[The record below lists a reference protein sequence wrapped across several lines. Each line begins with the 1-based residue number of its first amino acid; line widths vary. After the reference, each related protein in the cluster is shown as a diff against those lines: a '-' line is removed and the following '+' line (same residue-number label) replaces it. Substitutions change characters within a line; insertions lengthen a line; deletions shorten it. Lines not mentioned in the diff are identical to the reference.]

1 MINDIITDLQSNFNI
16 TSNSSKTAKLAMYAF
31 AKAMEDYILWK
42 VSPQGKAFFKAHP
55 INKKDILNRLKKR
68 R

>member
-1 MINDIITDLQSNFNI
+1 MMINDTM
-16 TSNSSKTAKLAMYAF
+16 TSLLEQLSIELKSLELTNYAF
-31 AKAMEDYILWK
+31 AKAMEDHILWK

-55 INKKDILNRLKKR
+55 INKKDILNRLKQR